1 MIHFTIADKA
11 HEGLR
16 ILKHSTE
23 RLGIETRILGLGTR
37 QAIGHGKNGFGLKLS
52 ALKEAVSE
60 LPAEQFVLFTDAFD
74 VIVQASLDPLEQWL
88 QNNQAVL
95 FAAETVNWPDKTLAY
110 PVPCGF
116 IPFLNSG
123 VFAGRAGH
131 ILELLQQPFTATTDD
146 QYYYASQFVTGKS
159 RIVLDSGAEY
169 FLCFHAMPGTI
180 EFKDMIR
187 FLPAIGPPTTPPV
200 LHFNNGVSRFKWYET
215 CATHVLGPWARFPA
229 REVAYKIVPYWE
241 HRFRV
246 VVLAIVL
253 IALCMTCGI
262 Q

>member
-37 QAIGHGKNGFGLKLS
+37 QLIGHGKNGFGLKLS
-52 ALKEAVSE
+52 ALKGAVSE

-74 VIVQASLDPLEQWL
+74 VILQSSLDPIVQWL
-88 QNNQAVL
+88 QGNQSVL
-95 FAAETVNWPDKTLAY
+95 FAAETANWPDKTLQY

-131 ILELLQQPFTATTDD
+131 ILELLQQPFTETTDD
-146 QYYYASQFVTGKS
+146 QFYYASQFVTGKS
-159 RIVLDSGAEY
+159 RIVLDSFAEY

-180 EFKDMIR
+180 ECKDKIH
-187 FLPAIGPPTTPPV
+187 FVPAIGPPTTPPV
-200 LHFNNGVSRFKWYET
+200 LHFNNGVSRFMWYEQ

-229 REVAYKIVPYWE
+229 REVAYKLVPHWE
-241 HRFRV
+241 HRFRIV
-246 VVLAIVL
+246 VMAIVL
-253 IALCMTCGI
+253 IALYISCGI
-262 Q
+262 H